1 MQKLIATLMEEFTA
15 KLAQSEGNTPR
26 AYQFPSIKN
35 KVNVAI
41 GMRRTG
47 KTYFLLQ
54 TIRQLFP
61 KKIPLSQILYV
72 NFEDDRLL
80 PANQKTLVELIDT
93 FFKIN
98 PENHDKRCYLFFD
111 EIQNVEGWPTVIRRL
126 LDTKNVEIYLTGS
139 SAKLLSKEIATS
151 LRGRAISTEIWP
163 YSFNEYLLAKQVALP
178 KKPLGQKKIDMFLQH
193 LQNYLQQGGFPET
206 INLSISDRNRV
217 LQDYLDIVIFR
228 DIVERYN
235 VTNISLI
242 TYMLKFLIN
251 NPAGVLSINKF
262 FNDIKSQGISVG
274 KMTLHNYLTYI
285 EDAFLAFPVPL
296 FSNSIRKIHSN
307 PKKLYLI
314 DSGLINALS
323 IKTTPD
329 WGHLFEN
336 LVYLDLRRQ
345 EKKIY
350 YYLTADRYEV
360 DFLTISLT
368 GEKELLQ
375 VVWDDSDPKTLER
388 EERALKQ
395 AMKEL
400 KVPGRIITPESYLMS
415 LV

>member
-1 MQKLIATLMEEFTA
+1 LMEEFIA
-15 KLAQSEGNTPR
+15 KLAQSEGNTLR

-61 KKIPLSQILYV
+61 KKIPLTQILYV

-80 PANQKTLVELIDT
+80 PANQKTLVDLIDA
-93 FFKIN
+93 FFKMN

-111 EIQNVEGWPTVIRRL
+111 EIQNVDGWPTVIRRL
-126 LDTKNVEIYLTGS
+126 LDTKNVELYLTGS

-151 LRGRAISTEIWP
+151 LRGRAINTEIWP
-163 YSFNEYLLAKQVALP
+163 YSFNEYLLAKQVTPP
-178 KKPLGQKKIDMFLQH
+178 KKPMGQKKIDILLQH

-206 INLSISDRNRV
+206 INLPISDRNRI

-228 DIVERYN
+228 DIVERHS

-274 KMTLHNYLTYI
+274 KMTLHNYLSYI

-307 PKKLYLI
+307 PKKLYII

-336 LVYLDLRRQ
+336 LIYLDLRRQ

-350 YYLTADRYEV
+350 YYLTADRYEI

-375 VVWDDSDPKTLER
+375 VVWNDSDPKTLER

-400 KVPGRIITPESYLMS
+400 KIPGRIITPESYLIS
-415 LV
+415 LS